1 MTNAEKY
8 EEVFGMPVDPSVCP
22 TLNCIVCPCGEIDK
36 DGNRAC
42 YGARTYEFWK
52 SDYKMQDMSGELPY
66 EE

>member
-8 EEVFGMPVDPSVCP
+8 EEVFGMPVDPSMCP
-22 TLNCIVCPCGEIDK
+22 TLNCDICPCCSK
-36 DGNRAC
+36 DNFGNIAC
-42 YGARTYEFWK
+42 VSACTYEWWK